1 MNRNTLH
8 PLALA
13 ACALLG
19 AACSAP
25 ADAGVTVTIEGN
37 RARADI
43 ELGGSPGNP
52 QYAGT
57 MYLTFD
63 SPVGLTAQNLDIT
76 ASAVN
81 PNDPVLRG
89 RLPSQVTVPG
99 QFPVLVSVRPRNGF
113 EFRNAV
119 QVELYTHQLT
129 YTANSPYR
137 LYKAPAGGAFHD
149 LTEDVLAGS
158 VRCRGRTGGFSDFL
172 IVADTIAARD
182 AAADKFAFLDARV
195 DDDEIDDATGAQLQ
209 LDLDEAYEEF
219 LEGDYEDAR
228 EELDDLELRVD
239 GGAGSTVP
247 NRWRS
252 QGDLD
257 NVAGSL
263 EGEAAAL
270 DFYLRKLVA
279 AGGGAG
285 NRPGGG
291 SPGGGDDDDD
301 DGDGD
306 D

>member
-1 MNRNTLH
+1 MKRTSLH

-13 ACALLG
+13 VIALTG
-19 AACSAP
+19 AACAPP
-25 ADAGVTVTIEGN
+25 ADAGVAVTIEGN
-37 RARADI
+37 TARARI

-57 MYLTFD
+57 LILTFD
-63 SPVGLTAQNLDIT
+63 SPVGLSAQNLDIT
-76 ASAVN
+76 AQAVN
-81 PNDPVLRG
+81 PDDPVLRA
-89 RLPSQVTVPG
+89 RLPSTVAVPG

-113 EFRNAV
+113 EFRNAA
-119 QVELYTHQLT
+119 QVELYTHQLA
-129 YTANSPYR
+129 YVAGSPYR

-158 VRCRGRTGGFSDFL
+158 VRCRGRTGSFSDFL
-172 IVADTIAARD
+172 MVADTATASD
-182 AAADKFAFLDARV
+182 AAQDKFAFLDARV
-195 DDDEIDDATGAQLQ
+195 DDGEIDGATAALLQ
-209 LDLDEAYEEF
+209 IDLDEAYEEF

-228 EELDDLELRVD
+228 AELDDLELRVD
-239 GGAGSTVP
+239 GGAGTTVP

-263 EGEAAAL
+263 EAEAAAL

-279 AGGGAG
+279 AGGGT
-285 NRPGGG
+285 GGG
-291 SPGGGDDDDD
+291 SPGGGDDDG

>member
-1 MNRNTLH
+1 MKRTSLS

-13 ACALLG
+13 CLVLTG
-19 AACSAP
+19 VACSTP
-25 ADAGVTVTIEGN
+25 ADAGVTVTVDGN
-37 RARADI
+37 TARARI
-43 ELGGSPGNP
+43 ELGGSPGAP

-57 MYLTFD
+57 LLLTFD
-63 SPVGLTAQNLDIT
+63 SPVGLSAQNLDIT
-76 ASAVN
+76 AQVVN
-81 PNDPVLRG
+81 PDDPALRA
-89 RLPSQVTVPG
+89 RLPSQATVPG

-113 EFRNAV
+113 EFRNAA
-119 QVELYTHQLT
+119 QVELYTQQLA
-129 YTANSPYR
+129 YAAGSPYR
-137 LYKAPAGGAFHD
+137 LYKAPAGGTFHD

-172 IVADTIAARD
+172 IVADTGAARD

-195 DDDEIDDATGAQLQ
+195 DDEEIDDATAAQLQ

-228 EELDDLELRVD
+228 EELDDLELAVD
-239 GGAGSTVP
+239 AGAGSTVP
-247 NRWRS
+247 NRWRA

-270 DFYLRKLVA
+270 DFYLRQLVA
-279 AGGGAG
+279 AGTGSGAV
-285 NRPGGG
+285 
-291 SPGGGDDDDD
+291 SPGGGDDDGDDD
-301 DGDGD
+301 DGADDGD